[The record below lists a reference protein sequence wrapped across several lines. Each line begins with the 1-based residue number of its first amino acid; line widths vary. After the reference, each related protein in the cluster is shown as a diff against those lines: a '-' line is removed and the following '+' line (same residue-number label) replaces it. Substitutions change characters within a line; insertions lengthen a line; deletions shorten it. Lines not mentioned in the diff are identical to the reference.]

1 MWNAPPCMRLECA
14 VPRAQRGLTL
24 IELMVGVTVLSIL
37 LLFAVPSFQGTI
49 ARSRLTSST
58 NDLVSAMALARSEAI
73 RRGTRVTVCKTANG
87 TACTTSGGWQQGW
100 LVFADPTRGSAAA
113 TVDAGETVIAV
124 AGARPGNINVLGT
137 ANFANFVSFAADGT
151 VRTMNGTSMA
161 GRLRVCSNAGAL
173 TDATRARELDITSAG
188 RLATTVVNVTSA
200 CVAPT

>member
-58 NDLVSAMALARSEAI
+58 ND
-73 RRGTRVTVCKTANG
+73 
-87 TACTTSGGWQQGW
+87 
-100 LVFADPTRGSAAA
+100 
-113 TVDAGETVIAV
+113 AGETVIAV
-124 AGARPGNINVLGT
+124 SGARRGNINVLGT

-161 GRLRVCSNAGAL
+161 GRLRVCSNSGAL
-173 TDATRARELDITSAG
+173 TDATRAREVDITSAG